1 MANLKLI
8 SWNVNGIRAVVK
20 KGFFQLLLKK
30 EQPDVLCL
38 QEVKIDST
46 ARAAHEFDFA
56 EYKEFW
62 NSAERPGY
70 SGTAILVRKNS
81 PLITKEFPRHTNG
94 IRHPEFD
101 AEGRVQ
107 TLEFKTF
114 FLINAYF
121 PNARDDLSRLAF
133 KQIFNKKM
141 LAYVQKLKKKKPVI
155 VVGDYNVAHQEIDIA
170 RPKENEGKKGFT
182 KKEREGFGN
191 MVMAGFVDTF
201 RAKYPNKKDAYTW
214 WSHWA
219 NARQRNVGWR
229 IDYVCVSKKLM
240 PKVKEAFILP
250 DVMGSDHCP
259 VGITLSV

>member
-1 MANLKLI
+1 MRIL

-20 KGFFQLLLKK
+20 KGFLPQFLKK
-30 EQPDVLCL
+30 EKPDVLCL

-56 EYKEFW
+56 EYEEFW

-70 SGTAILVRKNS
+70 SGTATLVRKNS
-81 PLITKEFPRHTNG
+81 PIIANGFPRHTNG
-94 IRHPEFD
+94 IGHPAFD

-182 KKEREGFGN
+182 KEERADFSRFMKGGL
-191 MVMAGFVDTF
+191 VDTF
-201 RAKYPNKKDAYTW
+201 RHTHPDKAGAYSW
-214 WSHWA
+214 WTHWA

-229 IDYVCVSKKLM
+229 IDYICVTKGFEKH
-240 PKVKEAFILP
+240 VKEAFILP
-250 DVMGSDHCP
+250 QVMGSDHCP
-259 VGITLSV
+259 VGITLNT